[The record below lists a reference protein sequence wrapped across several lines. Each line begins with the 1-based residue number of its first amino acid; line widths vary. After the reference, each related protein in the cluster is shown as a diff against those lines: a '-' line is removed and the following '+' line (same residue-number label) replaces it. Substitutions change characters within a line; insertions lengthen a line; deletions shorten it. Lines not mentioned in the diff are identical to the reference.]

1 MARPEV
7 DSLRPGRLATSP
19 LVVALLISLL
29 LHLGGGTVYE
39 LGKKFGW
46 WKKLADISLVKKTIK
61 KNAAAE
67 LAKRNDEP
75 PVIFVDVSQIE
86 AEAPKQTKYYSNKNS
101 RAANP
106 DADQDSNQPKI
117 NGTQTVAPKTEDVP
131 KLQKLQPAAPPP
143 QPQTAETKPPQPV
156 EKPDPMNLGDREL
169 KQVPEQPAQPPPQP
183 QRPRTLAEAR
193 AQQQLPGQAM
203 KQSGGVQ
210 RHQLQSSLD
219 VKSTAFGE
227 YDLAIV
233 NAVTSRWYDL
243 LDSHRFA
250 EDRTGRV
257 TVHFKLQPDGTIT
270 EVEIMDNDVGQ
281 LLGYVCEEAIQEAA
295 PFAKWPDDMRR
306 EIGAN
311 YRDISFTFF
320 YY

>member
-1 MARPEV
+1 MARAEI
-7 DSLRPGRLATSP
+7 DSLRPGRLAKSP

-29 LHLGGGTVYE
+29 LHLGGWTGYE

-61 KNAAAE
+61 KNAAAQP
-67 LAKRNDEP
+67 AKKDDEP
-75 PVIFVDVSQIE
+75 PMIFVDVSHFD
-86 AEAPKQTKYYSNKNS
+86 AEPPKSAKYYSNKNS
-101 RAANP
+101 HAANP

-117 NGTQTVAPKTEDVP
+117 NGTQTVMPKTEDVP

-143 QPQTAETKPPQPV
+143 QPQTTETKPQEPV
-156 EKPDPMNLGDREL
+156 QKTDPLNMGDLALKKP
-169 KQVPEQPAQPPPQP
+169 PEQPAQPPPQP
-183 QRPRTLAEAR
+183 ERPRTLAQAR
-193 AQQQLPGQAM
+193 AQQQLPGQQM
-203 KQSGGVQ
+203 KQDGGVH

-270 EVEIMDNDVGQ
+270 EVEITNNDVGQ
-281 LLGYVCEEAIQEAA
+281 LLGYVCAEAIEDSA
-295 PFAKWPDDMRR
+295 PFGKWPDDMRR